1 MQHRPYV
8 VIATLVAVFLS
19 MPVAARA
26 DNNFA
31 TRLANAPNAPVA
43 ITNCAFDDGENL
55 AVSATN
61 RTTYDLQAFRVGIH
75 YYDASGKMIG
85 QASQAWQLSSDPV
98 VSGDQTAQHEQVLY
112 ALQDIDPSRIA
123 YVICRVES
131 AVFAGHKA
139 WRYGHPWKDKLL
151 PLQSSMIDNDAKNS
165 LRSNFGAGT
174 RRKDATIRVLAAWND
189 TSAGM
194 TLVHDRIAITVKNG
208 TATIKPIDVVLRMH
222 MANGRTLSLRA
233 LGAAAPTY
241 MKFNPVSGSDEATP
255 EVDPSSDLG
264 ALGSVT
270 VPQGGTAVVV
280 ATFVIPGDAANPNDN
295 KQVALR

>member
-1 MQHRPYV
+1 MPRSIA
-8 VIATLVAVFLS
+8 VIATLVFLLF
-19 MPVAARA
+19 PALARA
-26 DNNFA
+26 DDNFA

-43 ITNCAFDDGENL
+43 LTNCAFDDGENL

-61 RTTYDLQAFRVGIH
+61 RTTYDLQAFRVGIR

-112 ALQDIDPSRIA
+112 ALQNIDPSRIA

-131 AVFAGHKA
+131 AVFAGRKA
-139 WRYGHPWKDKLL
+139 WRYGHPWKGKLL
-151 PLQSSMIDNDAKNS
+151 PLQSFMIDNDAKNS
-165 LRSNFGAGT
+165 LTSNFGAAT
-174 RRKDATIRVLAAWND
+174 RRKDATIRILAAWND

-194 TLVHDRIAITVKNG
+194 TYVHDRIAITAKIG
-208 TATIKPIDVVLRMH
+208 TATIKPIDVVLRMR
-222 MANGRTLSLRA
+222 MANGRTLSLPA
-233 LGAAAPTY
+233 IGAAAPTY
-241 MKFNPVSGSDEATP
+241 QKFNPVSGNDEATP

-280 ATFVIPGDAANPNDN
+280 ATFVIPGEAANPNDN